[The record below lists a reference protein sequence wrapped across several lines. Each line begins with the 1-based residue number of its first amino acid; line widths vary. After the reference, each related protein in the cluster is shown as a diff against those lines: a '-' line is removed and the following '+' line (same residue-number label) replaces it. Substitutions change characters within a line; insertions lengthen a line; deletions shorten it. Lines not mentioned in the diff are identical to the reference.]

1 VRVAGVEDYVSEKA
15 RAAVLPCPD
24 PASRPGTA
32 TPDSSPQELAPDS
45 IGGGEHGAAFHRTDP
60 PPRVAGSVRV
70 RISAVDGKQTSIR
83 APAHVR
89 FAPMAAV
96 AAQSN
101 IARKRPFVQ
110 ARRLDHKLYEAG
122 GSPDG

>member
-1 VRVAGVEDYVSEKA
+1 MRVAGVEDYVSEKA

-70 RISAVDGKQTSIR
+70 RISAVGGKQTSIR

-89 FAPMAAV
+89 SAPNVDVQLVRSSSRKQTFAAV
-96 AAQSN
+96 T
-101 IARKRPFVQ
+101 
-110 ARRLDHKLYEAG
+110 RREVSL
-122 GSPDG
+122 